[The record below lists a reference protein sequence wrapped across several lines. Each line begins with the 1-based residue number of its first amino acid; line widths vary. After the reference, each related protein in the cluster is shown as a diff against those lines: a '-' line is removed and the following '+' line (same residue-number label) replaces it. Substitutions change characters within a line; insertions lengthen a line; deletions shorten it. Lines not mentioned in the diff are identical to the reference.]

1 MKRRTIIGLVYAGVL
16 ICTVFFG
23 SNVVCAAE
31 DKAQPCRQWRWS
43 KEKAWD
49 WYRRV
54 GEIRGCNYLPRTAVN
69 STEMWQAGT
78 FDPNTIRQ
86 ELGWARSAGYNSVR
100 VFLQYVVWEAEPEGF
115 KKRLERFLRI
125 AAENAISVVL
135 TPFCD
140 CAFAGKEPYLG
151 KQDDP
156 IPGVHNSQWVP
167 SPGHRRVVD
176 RRAWP
181 GLRAYIEDIVR
192 TFGQDRRV
200 LMWDLYNEP
209 GNSGMGTKSLPLVKA
224 AFGWARGQKPKQ
236 PLTVGLWRFS
246 DDEMSASFIEMADVL
261 SFHAYD
267 APQAV
272 EAKIRRLKKLGRPL
286 ICTEWLRRQVGNDFR
301 RILPLF
307 AEHQI
312 GWYNWGLVAGRT
324 QTYMPWGSKEGDPE
338 PELWQH
344 DVFRADGRAF
354 DVEEIRLIHSFAF
367 KK

>member
-100 VFLQYVVWEAEPEGF
+100 VFLQYVVWEADPEGF
-115 KKRLERFLRI
+115 KKRLERFLRV
-125 AAENAISVVL
+125 AAEDAISVVL

-176 RRAWP
+176 RKAWP

-224 AFGWARGQKPKQ
+224 AFRWARGQKPKQ

-267 APQAV
+267 APRAV
-272 EAKIRRLKKLGRPL
+272 EAKIRRLKKLGKAFDLHR
-286 ICTEWLRRQVGNDFR
+286 V
-301 RILPLF
+301 
-307 AEHQI
+307 AAS
-312 GWYNWGLVAGRT
+312 AGR
-324 QTYMPWGSKEGDPE
+324 QRFPQNSALVRRAPDRVVQLGARGWSDPDIYAVGLERGGS
-338 PELWQH
+338 
-344 DVFRADGRAF
+344 
-354 DVEEIRLIHSFAF
+354 
-367 KK
+367 